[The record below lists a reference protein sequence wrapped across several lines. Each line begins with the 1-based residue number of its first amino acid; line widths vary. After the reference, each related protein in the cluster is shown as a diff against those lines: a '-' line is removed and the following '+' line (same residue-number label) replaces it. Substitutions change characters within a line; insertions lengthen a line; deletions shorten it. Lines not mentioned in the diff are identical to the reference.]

1 MSIISNKWS
10 AFTLRVTIKADP
22 QKIYDAWATQAGLE
36 SWFLR
41 KAEFTTLERS
51 KRGLAD
57 YIQKGDRY
65 EWLWFGYGDDI
76 VERREVVE
84 ANGKNLV
91 RFIFSGGCT
100 VTVVIK
106 HEHGE
111 VLAELKQENIPLED
125 DPKMNLCLNCSTGW
139 TFYMANLKSV
149 LEGGIDLRNKN
160 DKIVSV
166 INS

>member
-41 KAEFTTLERS
+41 KAEFTIPESTKRERN
-51 KRGLAD
+51 A
-57 YIQKGDRY
+57 YVQKGDVY
-65 EWLWFGYGDDI
+65 EWLWYGYGDDT
-76 VERREVVE
+76 VERRVVLE
-84 ANGKNLV
+84 ANGHNLI

-106 HEHGE
+106 HEQGE
-111 VLAELKQENIPLED
+111 VLTELKQENIPLED

-139 TFYMANLKSV
+139 TFYLANLKSV

-160 DKIVSV
+160 NKILSV
-166 INS
+166 INA